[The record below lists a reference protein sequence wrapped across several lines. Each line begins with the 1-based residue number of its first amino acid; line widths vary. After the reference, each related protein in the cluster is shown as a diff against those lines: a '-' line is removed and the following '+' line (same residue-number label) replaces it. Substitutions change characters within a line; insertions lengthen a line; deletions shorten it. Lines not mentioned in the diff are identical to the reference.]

1 MIETSDI
8 SINSLG
14 ASLVALRG
22 PSPDRR
28 PTRRGSVIAKLIA
41 PLAGQL
47 VPIGSRSA
55 RQDDHADRVRG
66 GPNGR
71 LSLAEARTNFRA
83 LGACGERCTKFV
95 REPQPNEHP
104 TA

>member
-1 MIETSDI
+1 M
-8 SINSLG
+8 
-14 ASLVALRG
+14 
-22 PSPDRR
+22 
-28 PTRRGSVIAKLIA
+28 
-41 PLAGQL
+41 
-47 VPIGSRSA
+47 
-55 RQDDHADRVRG
+55 RG